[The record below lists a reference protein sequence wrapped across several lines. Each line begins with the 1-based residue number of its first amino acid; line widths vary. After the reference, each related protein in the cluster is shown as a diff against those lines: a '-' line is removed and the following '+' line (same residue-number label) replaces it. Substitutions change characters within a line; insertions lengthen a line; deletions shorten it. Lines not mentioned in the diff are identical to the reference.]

1 MKVTQQKLP
10 ASQLSLE
17 IEIPSDVSQQTYDR
31 TLAKFKQSANI
42 PGFRKGKVPQQIL
55 VRRLGA
61 DRLKAAALEE
71 MIQSSLEKAI
81 EQEQIDALGN
91 YQLSNSFE
99 ELVANYT
106 PGQTLTFSATVDVP
120 PEVNVN
126 DYTGLEIQA
135 EEIPYDPEKV
145 EAFFEER
152 RSEHANV
159 IPVEGRPSQMGDV
172 LTVDYEGKTVSPE
185 GEESEP
191 FPGGS
196 AEDTQVELSEGRFI
210 AGFVENLVGLNA
222 GETKTF
228 DVTFPEDYPNEDLAG
243 EHARFTVTVKDI
255 KEKELP
261 ELDDDF
267 AQTLSDYDTMQ
278 ELRESIEKQFKEEA
292 ESQTTANIE
301 KAIVEALID
310 RVEVELPETM
320 VKQEVDVML
329 TQTAMQLQQ
338 YGLDVQSFYTPE
350 NLPQLRERSRPE
362 AIEKLKQD
370 LALKKIAEVE
380 QLQPSDEEIKTRMA
394 EVRDQLSDR
403 DIDETRLHSFVEDEL
418 VSQKALDWL
427 RERAKIELVPEG
439 TLSESEEDEAEADT
453 DAADPDAEASESAE

>member
-17 IEIPSDVSQQTYDR
+17 IEIPSDISQKTYDR

-55 VRRLGA
+55 VRRLGV
-61 DRLKAAALEE
+61 DRLKAAALED

-81 EQEQIDALGN
+81 EQENIDALGN
-91 YQLSNSFE
+91 YQLSSSFE

-120 PEVNVN
+120 PDVNVN

-135 EEIPYDPEKV
+135 EEIPYDVAKV
-145 EAFFEER
+145 DAFFEER
-152 RSEHANV
+152 RSEHANL
-159 IPVEGRPSQMGDV
+159 IPVENRPAQMGDV
-172 LTVDYEGKTVSPE
+172 LTVDYEGKLVSPE

-191 FPGGS
+191 FPGGT
-196 AEDTQVELSEGRFI
+196 AEDTQIELNEGRFI

-222 GETKTF
+222 EETKTF

-243 EHARFTVTVKDI
+243 EQARFTVTVKDI

-301 KAIVEALID
+301 KAIVETLIE
-310 RVEVELPETM
+310 RVEVELPETL

-338 YGLDVQSFYTPE
+338 YGLDVQTFYTPE

-370 LALKKIAEVE
+370 LGLKKIAEVE
-380 QLQPSDEEIKTRMA
+380 QLKPSDDEIQTRMD
-394 EVRDQLSDR
+394 EVREQLSDR
-403 DIDETRLHSFVEDEL
+403 DIDETRLRSFVEDEL

-439 TLSESEEDEAEADT
+439 TLSESEEDEVEAESDV
-453 DAADPDAEASESAE
+453 EASESAE

>member
-17 IEIPSDVSQQTYDR
+17 IEIPSDISQKTYDR

-55 VRRLGA
+55 VRRLGV
-61 DRLKAAALEE
+61 DRLKAAALED

-81 EQEQIDALGN
+81 EQENIDALGN
-91 YQLSNSFE
+91 YQLSSSFE

-120 PEVNVN
+120 PDVNVN

-135 EEIPYDPEKV
+135 EEIPYDAAKV
-145 EAFFEER
+145 DAFFEER
-152 RSEHANV
+152 RSEHANL
-159 IPVEGRPSQMGDV
+159 IPVENRPAQMGDV
-172 LTVDYEGKTVSPE
+172 LTVDYEGKLVSPE

-191 FPGGS
+191 FPGGT
-196 AEDTQVELSEGRFI
+196 AEDTQIELNEERFI
-210 AGFVENLVGLNA
+210 AGFVENLVGLNTE
-222 GETKTF
+222 ETKTF

-243 EHARFTVTVKDI
+243 EQARFTVTVKDI

-301 KAIVEALID
+301 KAIAEALIE
-310 RVEVELPETM
+310 RVEVELPETL

-338 YGLDVQSFYTPE
+338 YGLDVQTFYTPE

-370 LALKKIAEVE
+370 LGLKKIAEVE
-380 QLQPSDEEIKTRMA
+380 QLKPSDDEIQTRMD
-394 EVRDQLSDR
+394 EVREQLSDR
-403 DIDETRLHSFVEDEL
+403 DIDETRLRSFVEDEL

-439 TLSESEEDEAEADT
+439 TLSESEEDEVEAESDV
-453 DAADPDAEASESAE
+453 EASESAE

>member
-17 IEIPSDVSQQTYDR
+17 IEIPSDISQKTYDR

-55 VRRLGA
+55 VRRLGV

-81 EQEQIDALGN
+81 EQENIDALGN
-91 YQLSNSFE
+91 YQLSSSFE

-120 PEVNVN
+120 PDVNVN

-135 EEIPYDPEKV
+135 EEIPYDAAKV
-145 EAFFEER
+145 DAFFEER
-152 RSEHANV
+152 RSEHANL
-159 IPVEGRPSQMGDV
+159 IPVENRPAQMGDV
-172 LTVDYEGKTVSPE
+172 LTVDYEGKLVSPE

-191 FPGGS
+191 FPGGT
-196 AEDTQVELSEGRFI
+196 AEDTQIELNEGRFI

-222 GETKTF
+222 EETKTF

-243 EHARFTVTVKDI
+243 EQARFTVTVKDI

-301 KAIVEALID
+301 KAIVETLIE
-310 RVEVELPETM
+310 RVEVELPETL

-338 YGLDVQSFYTPE
+338 YGLDVQTFYTPE

-370 LALKKIAEVE
+370 LGLKKIAEVE
-380 QLQPSDEEIKTRMA
+380 QLKPSDDEIQTRMD
-394 EVRDQLSDR
+394 EVREQLSDR
-403 DIDETRLHSFVEDEL
+403 DIDETRLRSFVEDEL

-439 TLSESEEDEAEADT
+439 TLSESEEDEVEAESDV
-453 DAADPDAEASESAE
+453 EASESAE